1 MRELGVRALGGG
13 DALSP
18 ESLAGFELAADLR
31 AFLAVPPSVLAR
43 FALPARSCECQSR
56 VQQVSEWRT
65 WSFCAAGMR
74 LRRVIVGFFRLTG
87 RCWPCS

>member
-1 MRELGVRALGGG
+1 MPIATESMREATAASSGSVRELGVRALGGG

-43 FALPARSCECQSR
+43 FALPARS
-56 VQQVSEWRT
+56 
-65 WSFCAAGMR
+65 
-74 LRRVIVGFFRLTG
+74 
-87 RCWPCS
+87 